1 MYGQNTSKENKN
13 EEINTYRAQR
23 SRIKP
28 ATLIEGWVC
37 SIKLSDK
44 HNMHDDHNNHSAQ
57 KPQLLQRTTLTT
69 MTRTAL
75 RITSCQSNNLM
86 CTRTSTT
93 TCSLELKPKQP
104 SLSFLSQ
111 HVGTHLCTVS

>member
-13 EEINTYRAQR
+13 EEINTYRAQQ

-44 HNMHDDHNNHSAQ
+44 HNMHEDHNNHSAH
-57 KPQLLQRTTLTT
+57 K
-69 MTRTAL
+69 
-75 RITSCQSNNLM
+75 
-86 CTRTSTT
+86 TT
-93 TCSLELKPKQP
+93 TIITYYIDNDDKDGFEN
-104 SLSFLSQ
+104 
-111 HVGTHLCTVS
+111 H

>member
-13 EEINTYRAQR
+13 EEINTYREQE

-44 HNMHDDHNNHSAQ
+44 HNMHEDHNNHSAH
-57 KPQLLQRTTLTT
+57 KNHNYYNVL
-69 MTRTAL
+69 
-75 RITSCQSNNLM
+75 
-86 CTRTSTT
+86 
-93 TCSLELKPKQP
+93 
-104 SLSFLSQ
+104 
-111 HVGTHLCTVS
+111 H